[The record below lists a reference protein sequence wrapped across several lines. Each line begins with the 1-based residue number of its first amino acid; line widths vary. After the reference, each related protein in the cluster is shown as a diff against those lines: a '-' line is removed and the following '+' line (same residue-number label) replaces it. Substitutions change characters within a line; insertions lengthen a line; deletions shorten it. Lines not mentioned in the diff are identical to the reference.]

1 MGKSVTFENKTN
13 SVWIMAVFQTLPFS
27 SGLDSVSWKQV
38 TVAGNG
44 SNSVSWTGTTNAVI
58 ASYDAARRL
67 YKPTQT
73 LGAAVGSAWKIVYE
87 SGIQQLR
94 ENGQAPIS
102 TQIKISNES
111 GLLANPGFGMDN
123 SGAVYQRDLRSGT
136 AVTFDMPSAF
146 MVGLFSSIQQG
157 EVIQQINAKIL
168 GVTVGPWPL
177 EFPDGKDN
185 ATLTAWIDGQTLRT
199 SLIYS

>member
-1 MGKSVTFENKTN
+1 MGKSVTFVNDTD
-13 SVWIMAVFQTLPFS
+13 SVWIMAVFQILPFA

-38 TVAGNG
+38 TVAGHG
-44 SNSVSWTGTTNAVI
+44 SNSVSWTGATNAVI
-58 ASYDAARRL
+58 ATYDAAKRL

-73 LGAAVGSAWKIVYE
+73 CGAAVGSAWKIIYE

-102 TQIKISNES
+102 TQIQISNES

-136 AVTFDMPSAF
+136 AVTFDTPPAF
-146 MVGLFSSIQQG
+146 KVGLFSAIQQG
-157 EVIQQINAKIL
+157 EVIQRINTKAL
-168 GVTVGPWPL
+168 GVTAGPWPL
-177 EFPDGKDN
+177 EFPTGKDN
-185 ATLTAWIDGQTLRT
+185 ATLTAWIDGESLRT